1 MPMQRD
7 VVKALVDLYGLEE
20 AKRLLVD
27 YYGQSA
33 VGREEL
39 LRSPHRD
46 RDVGE
51 FVDDIIND
59 VVG

>member
-1 MPMQRD
+1 

-46 RDVGE
+46 RDVRE